1 MADDAEVAR
10 GALQVG
16 LDLRLRGEAGRPV
29 RVQRE
34 GERVQVAR
42 YVAAAARIAVVAPH
56 TADVGRALEHHEV
69 VPAGL
74 HQLDRGA
81 EAREAAADND
91 DVAFFHVSSR
101 LPYLPWVTY
110 SG

>member
-10 GALQVG
+10 GALQIG

-29 RVQRE
+29 RVQRK

-42 YVAAAARIAVVAPH
+42 YVAAAARIAVVAPD
-56 TADVGRALEHHEV
+56 TADVVRALEDDEV
-69 VPAGL
+69 VAAGL
-74 HQLDRGA
+74 LQLNSGA
-81 EAREAAADND
+81 EAGEAAADDD

>member
-34 GERVQVAR
+34 RERVQVAR
-42 YVAAAARIAVVAPH
+42 YVAAAARIAVVAPD
-56 TADVGRALEHHEV
+56 TTDVVTALEDDEV

-74 HQLDRGA
+74 LQLNRRA
-81 EAREAAADND
+81 ETGEAAADND

-101 LPYLPWVTY
+101 CRTY
-110 SG
+110 PG